1 METVTDRMTRYLLKR
16 IRRRSVLDLYERA
29 SLVGLLKS
37 RFLDGS
43 DNSGMAW
50 SITDETLS
58 LLTGDHEKDRAAVAK
73 ALRRARPSGPPEEEE
88 VYDFRR
94 EAEDPVVQELEEVC
108 NAAACQAGGSG
119 AVDGYGLADR
129 ERHRRLATIRLLA
142 LLREHLP
149 RPNPVQVAVALLVA
163 RAVGSS
169 IDDMQALLEVLR
181 RPSPYLL
188 LSIPVEQLERR
199 FGIMLEDGLIVP
211 SRCQLADVMKGSPIS
226 GRYPERRSQLNRIVA
241 TLSGR
246 EARKVNELTLRRN
259 IADVLLAKDKPL
271 VIADEASLIALPLV
285 ARTPDL
291 TLVGE
296 PMDRELVAELLL
308 VCLGIA
314 PKHSLNIMEGMKF
327 DPSGLGLDDLALAV
341 RPGRHVTK
349 VVHLLSG
356 LAERSRTETGEDD
369 GEDSYS
375 KRSSSSGG
383 SKVGK
388 GKPDA
393 LASEV
398 IEPEPVELPVGE
410 GQEAPLLKP
419 RPSRP
424 TLRVEKLT
432 GYGDAT
438 RWALDLKEDLH
449 LWRNTQLDWSEM
461 STRLL
466 LSGPP
471 GTGKTTFAR
480 ALCNTLQVPLVATS
494 VANWLEPG
502 YLGDVLKRITATF
515 MAATARAPCIL
526 FIDEVDNIGSR
537 GGGTERRYDD
547 YWTSLVNRL
556 LELLDGASKTEGV
569 IVVGATNLPERI
581 DPALLRSGRLEKHVV
596 IPPPDI
602 DALMG
607 ILAHHLGEDLSH
619 VLASAPCAQPA
630 SPVTETREGRAPPPP
645 FALPEASTHTTKGPD
660 HA

>member
-16 IRRRSVLDLYERA
+16 IRRRAVLDLYESA
-29 SLVGLLKS
+29 ALVGLLTS

-73 ALRRARPSGPPEEEE
+73 ALQRPKPSRPPEEEE

-94 EAEDPVVQELEEVC
+94 QAEHPVVQELEEVC
-108 NAAACQAGGSG
+108 NAAAYQGGGS
-119 AVDGYGLADR
+119 AVGRDGSADR
-129 ERHRRLATIRLLA
+129 RHSRKLATIRLLA

-169 IDDMQALLEVLR
+169 IDGMQALLEVLR

-188 LSIPVEQLERR
+188 LRIPVEQFERR
-199 FGIMLEDGLIVP
+199 FGVMLEDGLIVP
-211 SRCQLADVMKGSPIS
+211 SRFQLADVMKGSPIS
-226 GRYPERRSQLNRIVA
+226 GRYPERRSQLHRIIA

-259 IADVLLAKDKPL
+259 IADVLLAKEKPL
-271 VIADEASLIALPLV
+271 VIADEASPMALPLV

-291 TLVGE
+291 ALVGE
-296 PMDRELVAELLL
+296 PIDRELIAELLL

-327 DPSGLGLDDLALAV
+327 DPRGLGLDDLALAV

-388 GKPDA
+388 DKPDT
-393 LASEV
+393 LPGEV

-410 GQEAPLLKP
+410 GQETPLLKP
-419 RPSRP
+419 RPSRA
-424 TLRVEKLT
+424 TLRVETLT
-432 GYGDAT
+432 GYGEAT
-438 RWALDLKEDLH
+438 GWALDLKEDLH
-449 LWRNTQLDWSEM
+449 LWRNAQLDWSEM

-480 ALCNTLQVPLVATS
+480 ALCNTLQVPLIATS
-494 VANWLEPG
+494 VASWLEPG
-502 YLGDVLKRITATF
+502 YLGDVLKRITAAF

-526 FIDEVDNIGSR
+526 FIDELDNIGSR

-596 IPPPDI
+596 IPPPDT

-607 ILAHHLGEDLSH
+607 ILAHHLGEDLAD
-619 VLASAPCAQPA
+619 VLASAPSAQPE
-630 SPVTETREGRAPPPP
+630 SPVTTIREGEVPPPTFAPP
-645 FALPEASTHTTKGPD
+645 EAGTQTAKGPD